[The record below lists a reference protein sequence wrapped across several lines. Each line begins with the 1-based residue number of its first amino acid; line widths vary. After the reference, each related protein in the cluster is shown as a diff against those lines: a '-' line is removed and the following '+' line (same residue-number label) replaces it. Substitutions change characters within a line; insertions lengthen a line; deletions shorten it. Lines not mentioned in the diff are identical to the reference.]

1 MKKKAIIISLLV
13 ALIFLT
19 LSSCREDYVPE
30 VVKVQ
35 SINITGENIKINPE
49 TNAKYAI
56 VRKNSDGK
64 WVYQLEYT
72 VAPDNATNAK
82 VDFVYGKDAAIT
94 VSDSG
99 FVTFSEPDCAIIIKI
114 MATDGSGT
122 SDTITLYSR

>member
-1 MKKKAIIISLLV
+1 MKKKAIIISLLL

-35 SINITGENIKINPE
+35 SINITDENIKINPE

>member
-1 MKKKAIIISLLV
+1 MKKKAIIISLLL

-35 SINITGENIKINPE
+35 SINITGDNIKINPE